1 MNSLPAKRSIA
12 TRTQLARVFRQNYG
26 EAARLARDLEISRTT
41 VTRWFQ
47 GHVISRRL
55 EAAIRAR
62 AEELQTTQLREGSG
76 VS

>member
-12 TRTQLARVFRQNYG
+12 TRSQLARIFRQNYG

-47 GHVISRRL
+47 GHVISGRL
-55 EAAIRAR
+55 EAAIRTR
-62 AEELQTTQLREGSG
+62 AEELQDASSKESPR